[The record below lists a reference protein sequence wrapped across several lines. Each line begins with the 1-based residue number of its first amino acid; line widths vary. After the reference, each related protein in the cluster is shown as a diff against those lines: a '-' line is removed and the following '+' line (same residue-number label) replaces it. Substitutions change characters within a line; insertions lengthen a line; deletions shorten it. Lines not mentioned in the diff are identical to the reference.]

1 MKKIFCKTVLF
12 CFLLLMSFNSWAAGE
27 IPGSVSDS
35 GDSLESTQADVNAAP
50 IDNALFIL
58 LIIGVVFAYTTI
70 QDKTTSIKK

>member
-12 CFLLLMSFNSWAAGE
+12 CFLLLMSFNSWAEGE
-27 IPGSVSDS
+27 FPGSASDF
-35 GDSLESTQADVNAAP
+35 GDLESTEADVNAAP